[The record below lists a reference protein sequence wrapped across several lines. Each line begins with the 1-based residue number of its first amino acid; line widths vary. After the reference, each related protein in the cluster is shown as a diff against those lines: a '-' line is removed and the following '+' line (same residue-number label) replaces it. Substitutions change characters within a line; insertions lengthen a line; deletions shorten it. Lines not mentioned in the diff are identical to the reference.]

1 MTGRVVARARVDG
14 GSGAA
19 RSGIP
24 PLMLL
29 LSKRVIPLAGLICAV
44 SVTVTPPAS
53 PAATPEGTQRASLPC
68 PQRGDVTAKSSTG
81 DRAGLH
87 YLTDVRAAGHPCHD
101 RVVFEF
107 QPGDHRGGPG
117 YAADYRQP
125 PLREDG
131 RGRRVEVA
139 GRHFV
144 VVRMSPARDVR
155 LSAGRAEPTY
165 RGPDSIRPATARHVV
180 EVRHVGSF
188 EGRVTWA
195 VGLHERRPFEV
206 TVLDSPPRLVVDF
219 R

>member
-1 MTGRVVARARVDG
+1 M
-14 GSGAA
+14 SC
-19 RSGIP
+19 
-24 PLMLL
+24 
-29 LSKRVIPLAGLICAV
+29 LSKRVTWVAGLVCAV
-44 SVTVTPPAS
+44 FVTLTPPAS
-53 PAATPEGTQRASLPC
+53 TTTTPEGIQGAPLPC
-68 PQRGDVTAKSSTG
+68 PRRGDATAKSSTG
-81 DRAGLH
+81 NGSALH

-117 YAADYRQP
+117 YGARYRQP

-139 GRHFV
+139 GKHFL
-144 VVRMSPARDVR
+144 VVRMHPARDVR
-155 LSAGRAEPTY
+155 LSSGRAEPTY
-165 RGPDSIRPATARHVV
+165 RGPDSIRPATTRHVV

-188 EGRVTWA
+188 EGNVTWA

-206 TVLDSPPRLVVDF
+206 TVLGSPPRLVVDF